1 VKLQTLSTSAKVSL
15 VSSAVALALLAVA
28 WREPL
33 AAPFSYSTHKLLH
46 VLGALLLLGNLVAGP
61 VWVMLAWFEPGRP
74 HLAFATRALSA
85 ADMYLTMPGVQLA
98 AWNGVWLASTFG
110 GVRAQPWM
118 VESLVM
124 LVATSLFSVTA
135 VLYWQERLVDAARRG
150 DEAGS
155 RRALALWSVFGTVV
169 GVPLG
174 LIFYEM
180 VTKQPLVLP
189 APR

>member
-1 VKLQTLSTSAKVSL
+1 MKLPTLSTSAKISL
-15 VSSAVALALLAVA
+15 ASNAVALGLLAIA
-28 WREPL
+28 WRAPL
-33 AAPFSYSTHKLLH
+33 AAPFSYSTHKVLH

-85 ADMYLTMPGVQLA
+85 ADIYLTTPGVQLA

-110 GVRAQPWM
+110 GVRSQPWI
-118 VESLVM
+118 VESVAM
-124 LVATSLFSVTA
+124 LVVTSLLSVTL
-135 VLYWQERLVDAARRG
+135 VLTWQERLVDAAQRG
-150 DEAGS
+150 DARGT
-155 RRALALWSVFGTVV
+155 RLAMTLWGVFGTLV

-189 APR
+189 AAP